1 MHAPLSEILLRHL
14 KPAIDQREQ
23 EHTFSGTVLVSRDAT
38 PLFAGAWGYA
48 SRTWQIKNTLD
59 TLFLTASVSKLFTA
73 TAILQLAEA
82 GRLTLDQS
90 IRALVPLQDS
100 PISEAVTVAH
110 LLTHT
115 AGIGDY
121 FPEDDTVWPAVFQ
134 TTPTYT
140 LRCVA
145 DFLPLFIGLPARF
158 PAGTRFAY
166 CNAGYILLGRLIEVL
181 TGMDYFTAIRQQIL
195 LPAGMERACFPTVDT
210 VCAQLAEPYTVSLDT
225 TGTPHWKKCFST
237 SIPPASDGGLA
248 TSAGELDR
256 YWHALLGGRLL
267 GAALLK
273 TMLTAQVAI
282 REHWGYGFGVYIVRD
297 PQGLPRYEAH
307 GFDPGVNAHMAHY
320 PTLGVNVMVLSNLDN
335 AATGVFRQ
343 LHALLVAHATR

>member
-1 MHAPLSEILLRHL
+1 MDAPLSEILQQQL

-23 EHTFSGTVLVSRDAT
+23 EHTFSGTVLVSRNAA

-59 TLFLTASVSKLFTA
+59 TLFPTASVTKIFTA
-73 TAILQLAEA
+73 TAILQLVEA

-90 IRALVPLQDS
+90 VRALMPLQDS
-100 PISEAVTVAH
+100 TISEAVTVAH

-121 FPEDDTVWPAVFQ
+121 FLEDEATWPPVFQ

-158 PAGTRFAY
+158 PAGTQFAY

-181 TGMDYFTAIRQQIL
+181 TGADYFTAIRQQIFV
-195 LPAGMERACFPTVDT
+195 PAGMERACFPTVDM
-210 VCAQLAEPYTVSLDT
+210 VCAQLAEPYTISSDT
-225 TGTPHWKKCFST
+225 TGSPHWEKCLST

-256 YWHALLGGRLL
+256 YWRALLGGRLL

-273 TMLTAQVAI
+273 SMMTVQVAI
-282 REHWGYGFGVYIVRD
+282 REHWAYGLGVYIVRD
-297 PQGLPRYEAH
+297 PRGLPRYEVH
-307 GFDPGVNAHMAHY
+307 GFDPGVNAYMAHD
-320 PTLGVNVMVLSNLDN
+320 PTLGVNVMVLSNLEN
-335 AATGVFRQ
+335 AATGVFNQ
-343 LHALLVAHATR
+343 LHALLVDHAAR

>member
-1 MHAPLSEILLRHL
+1 MLLQHL
-14 KPAIDQREQ
+14 KPAIDQRERT
-23 EHTFSGTVLVSRDAT
+23 HAFSGAVLVSRDT
-38 PLFAGAWGYA
+38 STLFAGAWGYA
-48 SRTWQIKNTLD
+48 SHTWQIKNTLD
-59 TLFLTASVSKLFTA
+59 TLFLTASVTKLFTA
-73 TAILQLAEA
+73 TAILQLVEA

-90 IRALVPLQDS
+90 VRGLVPLQDS

-140 LRCVA
+140 LHCVA
-145 DFLPLFIGLPARF
+145 DFLPLFIDLPAGF

-181 TGMDYFTAIRQQIL
+181 TGTDYFTAIRQQIL
-195 LPAGMERACFPTVDT
+195 TPAGMARACFPTLDT

-225 TGTPHWKKCFST
+225 RGTPHWKKCLST

-248 TSAGELDR
+248 ASVEELDR
-256 YWHALLGGRLL
+256 YWYALLGGRLL
-267 GAALLK
+267 GPALLK
-273 TMLTAQVAI
+273 MMLTAQVAI
-282 REHWGYGFGVYIVRD
+282 RENWEYGLGVYIVRD
-297 PQGLPRYEAH
+297 PQGLPRYEVH
-307 GFDPGVNAHMAHY
+307 GFDPGVNAYMAHY
-320 PTLGVNVMVLSNLDN
+320 PTLGVNVVILSNLEN
-335 AATGVFRQ
+335 AATDIFHQ
-343 LHALLVAHATR
+343 LHTLLVDYTTRSDVGR

>member
-1 MHAPLSEILLRHL
+1 MA
-14 KPAIDQREQ
+14 DQ
-23 EHTFSGTVLVSRDAT
+23 EHAR
-38 PLFAGAWGYA
+38 YA
-48 SRTWQIKNTLD
+48 L
-59 TLFLTASVSKLFTA
+59 LTASVSKLFTA
-73 TAILQLAEA
+73 TAILQLAKA

-210 VCAQLAEPYTVSLDT
+210 VCAELAEPYTVSLDT
-225 TGTPHWKKCFST
+225 TGAPHWKKCFST

-248 TSAGELDR
+248 ASAGELDR

-273 TMLTAQVAI
+273 TMLTAQVAMESGNAGGMGSGSILCVTRRGSHAMKHTGLI
-282 REHWGYGFGVYIVRD
+282 RAAMRIWPIIPPWG
-297 PQGLPRYEAH
+297 
-307 GFDPGVNAHMAHY
+307 
-320 PTLGVNVMVLSNLDN
+320 
-335 AATGVFRQ
+335 
-343 LHALLVAHATR
+343 